1 MSGALAGAA
10 SGSAMSGA
18 ASSSSGRAGGAAD
31 ASAGVGLF
39 AAALAALQPGRG
51 AQAGARENDGDAPAA
66 PTAPSSPSRLAQAGQ
81 AELLARANDGGVRR
95 AGSKPGDAGGQDS
108 VTAGSQ
114 GAGIAVDG
122 TGAAATFAALAAS
135 GAGLLPGAI
144 SPAASA
150 AATGDALPEPP
161 LRAGAMPSAPS
172 TLGSPPL
179 GGGLPGAVS
188 AQPVAA
194 AFGAAVQGSAVQT
207 SSVPNGAGPNG
218 AMQNVAGP
226 NRAARRTGTPD
237 SAAPDPGAPG
247 SAVAGVAEGAR
258 SPSYA
263 VAGSPSL
270 PSPAFGPEAGT
281 RPVGARPGHALGEAT
296 GVPGSAGTAAAA
308 AVVRSELAAPG
319 QASMAQPSAAQP
331 ATGPTPA
338 PPGFAAQF
346 ARPLAGLATLAPGE
360 HVLTLRVTPENLGP
374 VTVQAHIGADGV
386 RLELFAPSDAGRAAV
401 QAVLPDLRRD
411 LAGTGLGAT
420 LDLSGR
426 SAPQSH
432 GGRGDGGDPSGR
444 SDGGRSDRGRD
455 GARSARTPRVD
466 GARPSRAAPPARSG
480 IDTSL
485 DILA

>member
-10 SGSAMSGA
+10 SGPAMSGA
-18 ASSSSGRAGGAAD
+18 ASSSSGRAGAAD

-39 AAALAALQPGRG
+39 AAALAALQPGPG
-51 AQAGARENDGDAPAA
+51 AQAGAGESDGDAPAA

-81 AELLARANDGGVRR
+81 AELLARANDGGIRR

-108 VTAGSQ
+108 GTSGSQ

-135 GAGLLPGAI
+135 GAGHLPGVI
-144 SPAASA
+144 SPASSA
-150 AATGDALPEPP
+150 AATGDSLPEPP
-161 LRAGAMPSAPS
+161 LRAGAMPSDPS

-179 GGGLPGAVS
+179 GGGLPSTAS
-188 AQPVAA
+188 AQPAAA
-194 AFGAAVQGSAVQT
+194 AFGAEVQGSAVQGSAVQG
-207 SSVPNGAGPNG
+207 SSVPNGAGPNL
-218 AMQNVAGP
+218 AAQNVAGP
-226 NRAARRTGTPD
+226 NRAARRPGTPD
-237 SAAPDPGAPG
+237 SGAPD

-270 PSPAFGPEAGT
+270 PSPAFGPQGGT
-281 RPVGARPGHALGEAT
+281 GPVGARPGHALGEAT
-296 GVPGSAGTAAAA
+296 GVPGSAAPVAAA

-319 QASMAQPSAAQP
+319 PASMAQPSSAQP
-331 ATGPTPA
+331 ATGPAPA

-401 QAVLPDLRRD
+401 QAVLPELRRD

-432 GGRGDGGDPSGR
+432 GGRGEGGDPSGR
-444 SDGGRSDRGRD
+444 SDGGRSGSGRD

-466 GARPSRAAPPARSG
+466 GARPSRAAPLARSG